1 MRIGVRLVGT
11 RAWAQAVIR
20 GVESNAVQRLERY
33 PAEDVGMDPT
43 GTGILDAEFH
53 EEPHL
58 EEAQIPEEV
67 PNAIR
72 LVIMRV
78 HKKLCIQA
86 RNCFVTLCELAE
98 PTRWRSMLR
107 VNPSVP
113 FARRTNLRK
122 VSCL

>member
-20 GVESNAVQRLERY
+20 GVESDAVQRLERY

-43 GTGILDAEFH
+43 GTGIPDAEFH

-78 HKKLCIQA
+78 HKKNFASKQGIALSRFA
-86 RNCFVTLCELAE
+86 N
-98 PTRWRSMLR
+98 WRSQQDGDQ
-107 VNPSVP
+107 
-113 FARRTNLRK
+113 
-122 VSCL
+122 CCE